1 MGTAVPLWRPNLDTG
16 LGIHADANCYGTR
29 WKGAQGKNLQRDRD
43 FDLLWRMGIR
53 HIKFVAAGDSQWE
66 AVQAARIRGF
76 DPIVRFWTKP
86 PTYAAVPEDLIRL
99 YVNAGMIYAEGY
111 TNEPCLELGR
121 PPLPEVIDALCVQ
134 YRQFADNCYR
144 AKAIPI
150 TPAIQGD
157 RFEKWFAPFINRMIA
172 KGWKDALEGSVIGGH
187 WRPGAMPPDS
197 PPIDAAQGGIGFVFR
212 SYEHWHDY
220 LISKGLGN
228 QPMFGTEAGYEP
240 TDLRPAPEKD
250 PDWKLALATHAQW
263 NMAIAQMAWRPILW
277 CQCFW
282 MLLPHPHWPESCWFL
297 NKRGKDIA
305 GVAGCLPVVE
315 KFIEMP
321 KIDRTVPIAPPPPPP
336 PVDDLGAMAA
346 KEVARVVGFQPFLL
360 RYAWRSGYEALGSDA
375 VFQSGGKSYIA
386 RLLRK
391 EGRLYVG
398 YHPSIGAS
406 DSTVA
411 VVPAPPNIIEALGK
425 LEV

>member
-1 MGTAVPLWRPNLDTG
+1 MSGPVVPFFFPKDNTGIGFHAAADPWNPRWR
-16 LGIHADANCYGTR
+16 
-29 WKGAQGKNLQRDRD
+29 GAAGKNVQRDRE
-43 FDLLWRMGIR
+43 FDLIWRMGGR
-53 HIKFVAAGDSQWE
+53 WLKFYAAGDTMGE
-66 AVQAARIRGF
+66 AVQEATRFGF
-76 DPIVRFWTKP
+76 VSIVRHQHKP
-86 PTYAAVPEDLIRL
+86 PTLDVVPSDQIEY
-99 YVNAGMIYAEGY
+99 YVDRGAIYQECFL
-111 TNEPCLELGR
+111 NEPELELGR
-121 PPLPEVIDALCVQ
+121 PPLPEVIDAMTEM
-134 YRQFADNCYR
+134 YRRFADACYTTG
-144 AKAIPI
+144 AIPI

-157 RFEKWFAPFINRMIA
+157 RFEKWFKPFIDRMIA

-197 PPIDAAQGGIGFVFR
+197 PPIDQAQGGVGFVFR

-220 LISKGLGN
+220 LISKGLGE

-250 PDWKLALATHAQW
+250 PDWRLALATHAQW

-282 MLLPHPHWPESCWFL
+282 LLLPHPHWPESCWFL

-305 GVAGCLPVVE
+305 SVAGCLPVVE

-321 KIDRTVPIAPPPPPP
+321 KIDRTVPIVPPPP
-336 PVDDLGAMAA
+336 PVDDLGALAA

-360 RYAWRSGYEALGSDA
+360 RYAWRQGYEALGSDA

-391 EGRLYVG
+391 GDRLFVA
-398 YHPSIGAS
+398 YHPAIGAS
-406 DSTVA
+406 DAAVTVIA
-411 VVPAPPNIIEALGK
+411 APQILLDSLSK
-425 LEV
+425 TEV